1 MTVLPC
7 PGGTIDWEQ
16 IDNKVKA
23 ISISAITAVA
33 CPCGGS
39 PPPNDPKDF
48 LKKILIA
55 ILKKIRDDLID
66 ELIEKIAGKEV
77 REIVSEA
84 RNVIGLIKS
93 LMNLTSITCLA
104 DLKSK
109 SIVHSITPEKLQ
121 EAIVDFSAE
130 KIAECIVEVFK
141 RGWIPLIYLVPL
153 FFLIYILLLDNFLCL
168 FFCSLHRFLIF
179 ILDNCMIFCTFLYYL
194 FIFSLLLCAFIY
206 FYVPLCA
213 FPFLFWLLFW
223 LFINFF
229 LFHSFLSL
237 LSMYFLW
244 SIVAF
249 RIVFNVC
256 IIIFCFFYG
265 FYVLFC

>member
-1 MTVLPC
+1 MVDSTNNKETVTVLPC

-84 RNVIGLIKS
+84 RNVIGSIKS

-141 RGWIPLIYLVPL
+141 RG
-153 FFLIYILLLDNFLCL
+153 
-168 FFCSLHRFLIF
+168 
-179 ILDNCMIFCTFLYYL
+179 
-194 FIFSLLLCAFIY
+194 
-206 FYVPLCA
+206 
-213 FPFLFWLLFW
+213 
-223 LFINFF
+223 
-229 LFHSFLSL
+229 
-237 LSMYFLW
+237 
-244 SIVAF
+244 
-249 RIVFNVC
+249 
-256 IIIFCFFYG
+256 
-265 FYVLFC
+265 

>member
-1 MTVLPC
+1 MVDSTNNKETVTVLPC

-66 ELIEKIAGKEV
+66 ELIEEIAGKEV

-141 RGWIPLIYLVPL
+141 SG
-153 FFLIYILLLDNFLCL
+153 
-168 FFCSLHRFLIF
+168 
-179 ILDNCMIFCTFLYYL
+179 
-194 FIFSLLLCAFIY
+194 
-206 FYVPLCA
+206 
-213 FPFLFWLLFW
+213 
-223 LFINFF
+223 
-229 LFHSFLSL
+229 
-237 LSMYFLW
+237 
-244 SIVAF
+244 
-249 RIVFNVC
+249 
-256 IIIFCFFYG
+256 
-265 FYVLFC
+265 